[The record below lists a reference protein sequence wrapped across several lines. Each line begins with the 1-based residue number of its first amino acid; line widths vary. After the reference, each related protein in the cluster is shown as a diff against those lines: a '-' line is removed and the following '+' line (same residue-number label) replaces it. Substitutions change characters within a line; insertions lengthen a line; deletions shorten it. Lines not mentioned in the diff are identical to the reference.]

1 MENPEEKAALNE
13 VMQLLEVE
21 PVDTTTSTSLVS
33 VTNDDDIPAQREKL
47 AVLVSTGKSKEA
59 IGGQL
64 THDQVKRLSDK
75 DVQKYSKRY
84 EAYIGNK
91 TTESLID
98 SFIMLYSK
106 GVGMVVSI
114 DDVKKLQ
121 EELNNDYAINQELS
135 TLALRFG
142 RFLALANTALITAK
156 HIKFETPPT
165 TLIKFGKDETPLI
178 HPTRDSEDYPLEGFD
193 EVDNNLV

>member
-1 MENPEEKAALNE
+1 MIRLNALLTR
-13 VMQLLEVE
+13 MY
-21 PVDTTTSTSLVS
+21 
-33 VTNDDDIPAQREKL
+33 KL
-47 AVLVSTGKSKEA
+47 
-59 IGGQL
+59 Q
-64 THDQVKRLSDK
+64 
-75 DVQKYSKRY
+75 YSKRY

-114 DDVKKLQ
+114 DDVKALQ
-121 EELNNDYAINQELS
+121 EELNNDYIINQELS
-135 TLALRFG
+135 TLAGGLALRFG

-165 TLIKFGKDETPLI
+165 HQPHTPHATAKVI
-178 HPTRDSEDYPLEGFD
+178 HWKVLTKLTAS
-193 EVDNNLV
+193 